1 MEQDGVQPFPA
12 LLLKVSVCETIVY
25 TWESVLHGR
34 VLSNS
39 KRKIKMGKME
49 LDLSTVE
56 PFLTFGDDSR
66 PLNNTASFSLFFIR
80 K

>member
-1 MEQDGVQPFPA
+1 MEQEGVQPFPA
-12 LLLKVSVCETIVY
+12 LLLKVSVCEIIVY
-25 TWESVLHGR
+25 TWESILHGR

-49 LDLSTVE
+49 LDLSTAE
-56 PFLTFGDDSR
+56 PFLTLGDDSQ